1 MLFNLEVSISIL
13 LGLGLGYLQ
22 PLGILSWTKI
32 SEQRAQL
39 MEDRCCKLCKKCN
52 CFISV
57 SSLSTQ
63 VEQQSRP
70 SVSREIIN
78 PPQLNPFGVGVEAK
92 PITVKTTD
100 EGPDK
105 EKNYNGVKIDEEISE
120 DRENAK

>member
-1 MLFNLEVSISIL
+1 VLFNLKASIAIV

-22 PLGILSWTKI
+22 PLGILNWTKI
-32 SEQRAQL
+32 SEQKAHSI
-39 MEDRCCKLCKKCN
+39 EDCCCKICKKCS

-78 PPQLNPFGVGVEAK
+78 PPAMNPFGNEEK
-92 PITVKTTD
+92 PIAIKATQENPEQK
-100 EGPDK
+100 K
-105 EKNYNGVKIDEEISE
+105 YSGVKIDEEISE